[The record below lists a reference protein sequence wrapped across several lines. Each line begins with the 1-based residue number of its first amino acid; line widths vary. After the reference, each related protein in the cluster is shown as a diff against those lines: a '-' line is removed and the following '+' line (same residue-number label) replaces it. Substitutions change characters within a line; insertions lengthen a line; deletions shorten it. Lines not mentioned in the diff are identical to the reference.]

1 MSIGIVGS
9 IIDHFHVVYRV
20 GNEISEDFIIGFS
33 CEFERARAHF
43 ELVIKACNE
52 MNGTLAAYLFI
63 ELCHRDM
70 VYRGCVAQFF
80 EEWSLIVKTC
90 SQAEGDI

>member
-1 MSIGIVGS
+1 MSLGIIRS
-9 IIDHFHVVYRV
+9 IIYHFHVVYRV

-43 ELVIKACNE
+43 ELIIKTCNE
-52 MNGTLAAYLFI
+52 MNGTLAAYLVI
-63 ELCHRDM
+63 EPCHRDM
-70 VYRGCVAQFF
+70 VYCCCVAQFF